1 MLKERRATQEG
12 RGQSTHRRREED
24 IEVVG
29 VFSPKDSNVILPFS
43 PPPPLSCSLC
53 FCRRSS
59 VTLAR
64 CNGKLFLKLGTSL
77 GEGATGAAL
86 GGGRQEVLKEEVGW
100 RSGR

>member
-1 MLKERRATQEG
+1 MGRAPTEEEEE
-12 RGQSTHRRREED
+12 EED

-59 VTLAR
+59 VTLVR

-86 GGGRQEVLKEEVGW
+86 GGGRQEVLKEEDGW